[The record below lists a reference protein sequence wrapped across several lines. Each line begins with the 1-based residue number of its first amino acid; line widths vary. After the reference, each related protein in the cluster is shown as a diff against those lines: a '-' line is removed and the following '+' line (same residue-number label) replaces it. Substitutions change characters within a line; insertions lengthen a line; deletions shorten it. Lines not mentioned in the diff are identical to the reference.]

1 MDELILAVE
10 LLGTVAFAS
19 AGAVTGLKKQ
29 ADLLGVILLGV
40 ITSTGGGILRDIIL
54 GTTPPSAFVDPV
66 YVITAAAVSLGIFL
80 LEALVDKDSRVVE
93 SWGYHKM
100 IFLMDTLGLAV
111 FTVMGVHSAYQL
123 FGPGHGFSVLFAGVV
138 TGVGGGV
145 LRDILVNDIPY
156 IFTKHVYATASF
168 CGALTAYLCMLG
180 GRADTGIWL
189 GAATVVLVRFLA
201 DHYHW
206 NLPRIRNYGH
216 KQGGES

>member
-100 IFLMDTLGLAV
+100 IFLMDPVA
-111 FTVMGVHSAYQL
+111 A
-123 FGPGHGFSVLFAGVV
+123 AG
-138 TGVGGGV
+138 
-145 LRDILVNDIPY
+145 RHI
-156 IFTKHVYATASF
+156 
-168 CGALTAYLCMLG
+168 
-180 GRADTGIWL
+180 
-189 GAATVVLVRFLA
+189 VR
-201 DHYHW
+201 
-206 NLPRIRNYGH
+206 GH
-216 KQGGES
+216 KMRHRKISCHGRSPVYRHKLCSRGYKAPVSHYL